1 MTEKTGKLQM
11 WAYSLII
18 AIVAWVV
25 TIAGYFID
33 NTNVLFSATL
43 VIAIAGTVI
52 GAIQYLLTKR
62 A

>member
-1 MTEKTGKLQM
+1 MTEKTGKLAM

-18 AIVAWVV
+18 AVIAWVIA
-25 TIAGYFID
+25 IAGYFID
-33 NTNVLFSATL
+33 RTNVFFSAAL

>member
-1 MTEKTGKLQM
+1 MTEKTGKLRT

-18 AIVAWVV
+18 AVIAWVIA
-25 TIAGYFID
+25 IAGYFID
-33 NTNVLFSATL
+33 STNVFFAAAL

-52 GAIQYLLTKR
+52 GTVQYLLTKR